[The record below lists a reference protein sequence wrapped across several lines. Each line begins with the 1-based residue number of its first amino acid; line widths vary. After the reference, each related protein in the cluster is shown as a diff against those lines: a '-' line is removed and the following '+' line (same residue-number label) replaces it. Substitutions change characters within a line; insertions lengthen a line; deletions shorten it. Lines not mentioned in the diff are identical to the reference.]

1 MKMFNYMKYM
11 KLAASSRVFILAS
24 SLLFSSLANAATL
37 YEAEPNNTPFEANNF
52 SGSTTIMGAMQGGDQ
67 DGYLWSVSDVDA
79 QHSWSFELAGIADAL
94 TQVEIIRITFTDDGK
109 EVASKESLF
118 KFGSR
123 DGSRPVQANDLIFEP
138 GEYLV
143 AMVRA
148 GGGPKKPGLLQT
160 TDLSKVG
167 TTGEEGVAAAG
178 PEDANAPPQ
187 EQYRLNITKGKKLG
201 ARSLAKNT
209 QDKPEKLRT
218 GQSYSFYTEQPVTW
232 TNLQISDK
240 DITQRWEIS
249 GRTAVG
255 RKFTAIL
262 KDASGKKLAQANTDK
277 SGSFS
282 LPDLGLEKGVY
293 TIELKGSDANAIRT
307 LSILAT
313 GQRVEGDEAEPNDR
327 WELANRVDL
336 TKSVHGRAAKDN
348 DYDYFRFSLSDEQEG
363 HTRTI
368 KLDGAEGIKYELC
381 LLDDSKEIMQ
391 CRESKSSIA
400 LVDLSLNADD
410 YGLYVARSKK
420 DSEYTLIMEQGD
432 PHKAIQETEP
442 NDKFAFAGAMNA
454 KRIVKGRFA
463 GKDTDYYRFTVSGD
477 PQLWR
482 IQAVGDGIS
491 RISLVDAKGSN
502 ISQLDVAAGQRR
514 ARLSNLFL
522 LPGVH
527 HVMVKGKDGA
537 YLLRVLPIGPA
548 NISISTE
555 KALIETVGGRIQ
567 AQSAD
572 NLDIPILNPSL
583 EFEPNDD
590 ISRAQNLR
598 FGQTRSG
605 LLENKSAEDY
615 YRFQLTNDDNIRLS
629 IEPPADGQILVYLSG
644 KNIPTQRIAGDI
656 GQPAVIEGL
665 FPPGDYSV
673 QLRAQTPS
681 DAEYKLKLARLPRF
695 SCVKGCEIPG
705 LAAAADALAKLP
717 VLIKLEAETNKVAAY
732 RTYGQKLTGSLGL
745 TNQGQEALAVNLE
758 AATSDH
764 RWQARF
770 DRVAVEIPAA
780 SEVSV
785 PILIHVPKDAWAGW
799 PVRVSV
805 RAYSEQGAQVETF
818 TEVIADAETAA
829 VAPFLDWSVPE
840 PMLGGFNVAWK
851 ELGGVRQPFDNEAK
865 EGDVAGLG
873 HYFHQ
878 LFDNQSVIGKGL
890 SLRGGR
896 KQAEVPV
903 SVDLAGDDPVDI
915 VGIILNPMGRH
926 PLPQSLGLF
935 ELQLSLDGQTY
946 ESVLKAKLQA
956 LAIDQPFVLDR
967 PVSARF
973 ARLILLS
980 TQSEKTNDQLALGE
994 WKVIARP
1001 GLDISRGKG
1010 INIAKPELGGHVV
1023 WASPRISGNRDQV
1036 ILTEKVDSKPVSVKA
1051 AQQVD
1056 WVVAFQDERAARIT
1070 RLEWVDT
1077 QGDKPEQQLKQVK
1090 VFSSMNGPVGPWEL
1104 QADWNAGESK
1114 TLNFEPGKGI
1124 WARYLKFS
1132 ADGPEKRGN
1141 IVFPDTLR
1149 VIEQVADDQY
1159 RSITGEWG
1167 IASGDAIYEQMHG
1180 LNKTA
1185 AAETSSTNN
1194 SKETALPVQPGQLV
1208 EGSVALARE
1217 SDWYSVSVPDGQNTL
1232 QLKLGGDPTVRTVLT
1247 LEDDKGGAVPVRVSV
1262 DGHNNYQYKAT
1273 VDSGKNYF
1281 IKVEEPPRSVAFIWD
1296 NSGSVSSYMPMIF
1309 NAISSYVTGVVPGID
1324 VANMMIL
1331 GGDFLLKDWSGQPYV
1346 LQSTLNDYKR
1356 GDNSSAS
1363 EPALIRA
1370 TEALADRPG
1379 TRAIVLVTDAETGR
1393 DDKELW
1399 PLFDEVRPR
1408 IFTIRVGSSHDVA
1421 ENLMQSWANV
1431 NNGYYDN
1438 TLSSAQMDRA
1448 FDRARTLLRQ
1458 PAVYTLESS
1467 MTFEEAPGPGFL
1479 NVVAKKQGMSG
1490 GAVELILDAS
1500 GSMLKRLDGKRRINI
1515 AKEVLTKAVTEIIP
1529 AGTPVALRVFG
1540 HKKPNACKT
1549 DLEIK
1554 LKPLDPASAKKTISK
1569 INAKNL
1575 AKTPIADS
1583 LAKVESDLGKAKGKK
1598 IVILV
1603 TDGEE
1608 TCEGKPAEVLKK
1620 MAEKGFDIRL
1630 NIVGFAIDDADLKRQ
1645 FENWA
1650 EQGGGK
1656 YFDAS
1661 DEASLNQSVSNALRT
1676 PYSVYDQA
1684 GELVAEGTV
1693 GGEPLQIDAG
1703 LYRVKVSGASPKGF
1717 EKIEIIGEKER
1728 VLEY

>member
-1 MKMFNYMKYM
+1 MQAY
-11 KLAASSRVFILAS
+11 ADSSV
-24 SLLFSSLANAATL
+24 L
-37 YEAEPNNTPFEANNF
+37 YESEPNNTPFEANSF

-67 DGYLWSVSDVDA
+67 DGYMWSISDVDA

-123 DGSRPVQANDLIFEP
+123 DGSRPVQTNDLIFEP

-143 AMVRA
+143 AMARA

-160 TDLSKVG
+160 ADLSKVG
-167 TTGEEGVAAAG
+167 TTGEEGLGAAG

-232 TNLQISDK
+232 TSLQISDK

-249 GRTAVG
+249 GRTAIG

-277 SGSFS
+277 SASFS
-282 LPDLGLEKGVY
+282 LPDLGLEKGIY
-293 TIELKGSDANAIRT
+293 TIDLKGSDASAIRT
-307 LSILAT
+307 LSIRAT
-313 GQRVEGDEAEPNDR
+313 GQRVKGDEAEPNDR

-336 TKSVHGRAAKDN
+336 TKPVHGRASKDN
-348 DYDYFRFSLSDEQEG
+348 DYDYFRFSLSEEEARNR
-363 HTRTI
+363 RTI
-368 KLDGAEGIKYELC
+368 KLDGMEGQKYELC

-391 CRESKSSIA
+391 CRQAKTSID
-400 LVDLSLNADD
+400 LVDLSLNAGD

-420 DSEYTLIMEQGD
+420 DAEYTLIMEQGD

-454 KRIVKGRFA
+454 KRIAKGRFS

-555 KALIETVGGRIQ
+555 KALNETIDGSIQ

-572 NLDIPILNPSL
+572 NLDIPILNSSL

-590 ISRAQNLR
+590 TSRAQNLR
-598 FGQTRSG
+598 FGQTRYG

-615 YRFQLTNDDNIRLS
+615 YRFQLTNDENIRLT
-629 IEPPADGQILVYLSG
+629 IEPPADGQILVYMSG
-644 KNIPTQRIAGDI
+644 KNITTQRIAEDI
-656 GQPAVIEGL
+656 GKPAVIEGL

-673 QLRAQTPS
+673 RLRSQTPS
-681 DAEYKLKLARLPRF
+681 DAEYKLKLERLSRF
-695 SCVKGCEIPG
+695 SCAKGCELPG
-705 LAAAADALAKLP
+705 TSVAAEQLTKLP
-717 VLIKLEAETNKVAAY
+717 VSIKLESETNKVAAY
-732 RTYGQKLTGSLGL
+732 RTYGQKLTGSLRL

-758 AATSDH
+758 AATSDY
-764 RWQARF
+764 RWRIRF
-770 DRVAVEIPAA
+770 DQIAVEIPAG

-785 PILIHVPKDAWAGW
+785 PLFIHVPKDAWAGW
-799 PVRVSV
+799 PVRISV
-805 RAYSEQGAQVETF
+805 RAYTEQGAQVETY
-818 TEVIADAETAA
+818 TEIMADAETAA
-829 VAPFLDWSVPE
+829 VAPFLDWSFPE
-840 PMLGGFNVAWK
+840 SMLGGFNVAWK
-851 ELGGVRQPFDNEAK
+851 ELGAVRQPFENEK
-865 EGDVAGLG
+865 QEGEVTGLG
-873 HYFHQ
+873 RYFHQ
-878 LFDNQSVIGKGL
+878 LFDNKSVIGEGL
-890 SLRGGR
+890 LLQGGR

-903 SVDLAGDDPVDI
+903 SVDLAGDDPVD
-915 VGIILNPMGRH
+915 VVAIILNPMGRY
-926 PLPQSLGLF
+926 PLPQSLGTF
-935 ELQLSLDGQTY
+935 DLQLSLDGQSY
-946 ESVLKAKLQA
+946 ETVLKTKLQA
-956 LAIDQPFVLDR
+956 LAIDQSFILDK
-967 PVSARF
+967 PVSARY
-973 ARLILLS
+973 ARLILQS
-980 TQSEKTNDQLALGE
+980 SQSEETNGQLALGE

-1001 GLDISRGKG
+1001 GLDISRGRG

-1051 AQQVD
+1051 GQQID

-1070 RLEWVDT
+1070 RLEWVET
-1077 QGDKPEQQLKQVK
+1077 EGANPEQQLKQVK
-1090 VFSSMNGPVGPWEL
+1090 VYSSMNGPVGPWEWL
-1104 QADWNAGESK
+1104 ADWNPGEIT
-1114 TLNFEPGKGI
+1114 TLVFEPGKDI

-1132 ADGPEKRGN
+1132 ADGPEERGN
-1141 IVFPDTLR
+1141 IIFPETLR
-1149 VIEQVADDQY
+1149 VVEQVADDKY
-1159 RSITGEWG
+1159 RSIVGEWG
-1167 IASGDAIYEQMHG
+1167 IASRDAIYEQMHG
-1180 LNKTA
+1180 LNRTA
-1185 AAETSSTNN
+1185 AAESSSANN
-1194 SKETALPVQPGQLV
+1194 SKETALSVKPGQLL

-1217 SDWYSVSVPDGQNTL
+1217 SDWYTVSVPDGQNTL
-1232 QLKLGGDPTVRTVLT
+1232 ELKLGGDPTVRAVLT
-1247 LEDDKGGAVPVRVSV
+1247 IEDDESGAVPVRVSV
-1262 DGHNNYQYKAT
+1262 DEHNSHRYKAT
-1273 VDSGKNYF
+1273 VEPGKNYF

-1296 NSGSVSSYMPMIF
+1296 NSGSVTPYTPMIY

-1324 VANMMIL
+1324 VANMMVL

-1379 TRAIVLVTDAETGR
+1379 TKAIVLVTDAETGR
-1393 DDKELW
+1393 YDKGLW
-1399 PLFDEVRPR
+1399 PLFDKVRPR
-1408 IFTIRVGSSHDVA
+1408 IFTIRVGSSHAVA

-1438 TLSSAQMDRA
+1438 TLTSTQMDRA

-1458 PAVYTLESS
+1458 PAAYMLETSL
-1467 MTFEEAPGPGFL
+1467 TFEEAPGPGFL
-1479 NVVAKKQGMSG
+1479 KVVAKKQGMSG
-1490 GAVELILDAS
+1490 AAVELILDAS

-1515 AKEVLTKAVTEIIP
+1515 AKEVLTKAVSEVIP

-1540 HKKPNACKT
+1540 HKKPNACHT

-1575 AKTPIADS
+1575 ARTPIADS
-1583 LAKVESDLGKAKGKK
+1583 LAKVESDLRKVKGKK

-1608 TCEGKPAEVLKK
+1608 TCEGKPEEVLKK
-1620 MAEKGFDIRL
+1620 MADKGFDIRL
-1630 NIVGFAIDDADLKRQ
+1630 NIVGFAIDDAELKRQ
-1645 FENWA
+1645 FEYWA

-1661 DEASLNQSVSNALRT
+1661 DEESLSQSVNNALRT

-1693 GGEPLQIDAG
+1693 GGKSLQLDAG
-1703 LYRVKVSGASPKGF
+1703 FYRVKVSGASPKGF
-1717 EKIEIIGEKER
+1717 EKVEIAGEKEL